1 MKLELSCLHQMLT
14 IYPQSQRDLVIGVTS
29 PEVKYQM
36 IELSDPD
43 IVVGKRVILLR
54 DKQQQLEVKITLSPD
69 QFNLLKQLLS

>member
-1 MKLELSCLHQMLT
+1 MLR
-14 IYPQSQRDLVIGVTS
+14 IYPQSQQNLIVRVTL

-43 IVVGKRVILLR
+43 IAVGKRVILLR

-69 QFNLLKQLLS
+69 QLDLLKQLLS